1 MPSDLFAGSL
11 SSWPSYRRPLQP
23 SSALRRFHD
32 YSSIPLSS
40 SALTGKKMRYYSR
53 DGFVKRCSPFSFSAP
68 PSPVLTGFVATLRN
82 RPALLLETDDSWA
95 CSGHS
100 LFIPL
105 NLSERTP
112 VDSPLAHKEGHR
124 PALFGRSPLAP
135 EALTRLHSVKY
146 GKRPDK
152 PFDNGPQT
160 DIL

>member
-1 MPSDLFAGSL
+1 MRGVCLPGRLIDGR
-11 SSWPSYRRPLQP
+11 SSPLQHCAASMTIRPLVP
-23 SSALRRFHD
+23 
-32 YSSIPLSS
+32 IPLSS
-40 SALTGKKMRYYSR
+40 SALTGKKMRYYRR
-53 DGFVKRCSPFSFSAP
+53 DGFVKRCSHFSFSAP

-146 GKRPDK
+146 GKQPDK

>member
-1 MPSDLFAGSL
+1 MTNAEIARFFNNARPFIQGNPNLRDPQVEGGSIKAL
-11 SSWPSYRRPLQP
+11 SR
-23 SSALRRFHD
+23 
-32 YSSIPLSS
+32 I
-40 SALTGKKMRYYSR
+40 
-53 DGFVKRCSPFSFSAP
+53 
-68 PSPVLTGFVATLRN
+68 
-82 RPALLLETDDSWA
+82 SWA